1 VTARATAPPATQ
13 PARASLRLLQLTSF
27 VSTLDRFAMPSVL
40 LAISRD
46 LAVPL
51 PSVVAAASVYYI
63 AYGAMQPVW
72 GIVSDRLGRVR
83 TLRVTLLLAGVATAV
98 SAGMQGVAGLTVAR
112 GIAGALFGAAMPTCL
127 IYVGDVVPIRRRQ
140 QEVTRLLVGV
150 AVGTALGAVG
160 AGALAQVASWRL
172 AFAFTGG
179 CALVLSVLLR
189 RLPEPGGRPRQPL
202 LAPLR
207 QVAGTPVAL
216 LVLLLAFA
224 EGVVLLGTL
233 TLLPSAVESGG
244 TGAAL
249 AGAVTAAYGLAVLA
263 FAPLVGRLSRHWPTW
278 RLVGIG
284 GGAAVAGC
292 ATAALSQQ
300 AALSQRAAVAT
311 VAAVLLGLSWAAM
324 HSTLQTWATSV
335 LPTAR
340 AAMVSLFAGALFA
353 GSAVAS
359 AAVAGPAGADR
370 FGAIFGWLAVL
381 AVPLALLGT
390 GGRARWGPPPDPVAD
405 GVPGPVGAT

>member
-1 VTARATAPPATQ
+1 MTEPDRS
-13 PARASLRLLQLTSF
+13 SLRLLQLTSF

-46 LAVPL
+46 LSVPL
-51 PSVVAAASVYYI
+51 PSVVAAASVYYV

-83 TLRVTLLLAGVATAV
+83 TLRITLLLAGITTAV
-98 SAGMQGVAGLTVAR
+98 SAGMQDIAGLTVAR
-112 GIAGALFGAAMPTCL
+112 GIAGGLFGAAMPTCL
-127 IYVGDVVPIRRRQ
+127 IYVGDVVPIRQRQ

-150 AVGTALGAVG
+150 ALGTALGAVG

-172 AFAFTGG
+172 AFAVTGG

-189 RLPEPGGRPRQPL
+189 RLPEPAGRPRQHV

-207 QVAGTPVAL
+207 QVVATPVAL
-216 LVLLLAFA
+216 LVLLLAFT

-233 TLLPSAVESGG
+233 TLLPSAVESAG

-263 FAPLVGRLSRHWPTW
+263 FAPQVGRLSRRWPTW
-278 RLVGIG
+278 WLIGIG
-284 GGAAVAGC
+284 GAAAVAGC
-292 ATAALSQQ
+292 AT

-311 VAAVLLGLSWAAM
+311 VAAVLLGLAWAAM
-324 HSTLQTWATSV
+324 HSSLQTWATSV
-335 LPTAR
+335 LPGAR

-359 AAVAGPAGADR
+359 AVVAGPAGDDR
-370 FGAIFGWLAVL
+370 FGAIFGWLAAL
-381 AVPLALLGT
+381 AVPLALLGA
-390 GGRARWGPPPDPVAD
+390 GGRARWHPPPDPLAD
-405 GVPGPVGAT
+405 RGLGAGRPGSVPAGGDAGN

>member
-1 VTARATAPPATQ
+1 
-13 PARASLRLLQLTSF
+13 
-27 VSTLDRFAMPSVL
+27 MPSVL

-51 PSVVAAASVYYI
+51 PSVVAAASVYYV

-83 TLRVTLLLAGVATAV
+83 TLRITLLLAGVATAV
-98 SAGMQGVAGLTVAR
+98 SAGVHDIAGLTAAR
-112 GIAGALFGAAMPTCL
+112 GIAGGLFGAAMPTCL
-127 IYVGDVVPIRRRQ
+127 IYVGDVVPIRDRQ

-150 AVGTALGAVG
+150 ALGTALGAVG
-160 AGALAQVASWRL
+160 AGVLAQVASWRL
-172 AFAFTGG
+172 AFALTGG

-189 RLPEPGGRPRQPL
+189 RLPEPGGRPRQRL

-216 LVLLLAFA
+216 LVLLLAFT

-233 TLLPSAVESGG
+233 TLLPSAVESAG

-249 AGAVTAAYGLAVLA
+249 AGAVTAAYGLSVLA

-284 GGAAVAGC
+284 GVAAVAGC

-300 AALSQRAAVAT
+300 AAVAT
-311 VAAVLLGLSWAAM
+311 LAAVLLGLSWAAM
-324 HSTLQTWATSV
+324 HSSLQTWATSV
-335 LPTAR
+335 LPSAR

-359 AAVAGPAGADR
+359 AVVAGPAGDDR

-381 AVPLALLGT
+381 AVPLALLGA
-390 GGRARWGPPPDPVAD
+390 GGRARWDPPPDPLAD
-405 GVPGPVGAT
+405 GVTGRVPAEN

>member
-1 VTARATAPPATQ
+1 MAEPDRS
-13 PARASLRLLQLTSF
+13 SLRLLQLTSF

-51 PSVVAAASVYYI
+51 PSVVTAASVYYV

-83 TLRVTLLLAGVATAV
+83 TLRATLLLAGVATAA
-98 SAGMQGVAGLTVAR
+98 SAGMHDIAGLTVTR
-112 GIAGALFGAAMPTCL
+112 GIAGGLFGAAMPTCL

-140 QEVTRLLVGV
+140 QEVTRLLTGV
-150 AVGTALGAVG
+150 ALGTALGAVG

-172 AFAFTGG
+172 AFAATGG
-179 CALVLSVLLR
+179 CALVLCVLLR
-189 RLPEPGGRPRQPL
+189 RLPEPAGRPRQHL

-207 QVAGTPVAL
+207 QVVGTPVAL
-216 LVLLLAFA
+216 LVLVLSFT

-244 TGAAL
+244 TGPAV
-249 AGAVTAAYGLAVLA
+249 AGTVTAAYGLAVLA
-263 FAPLVGRLSRHWPTW
+263 FAPLVGRLSRHWPAW
-278 RLVGIG
+278 RLIGIG
-284 GGAAVAGC
+284 GAAAVAGC
-292 ATAALSQQ
+292 GTAALSQQ
-300 AALSQRAAVAT
+300 AAVAT
-311 VAAVLLGLSWAAM
+311 LAAVLLGLSWAAM
-324 HSTLQTWATSV
+324 HSSLQTWATSV
-335 LPTAR
+335 LPSAR

-359 AAVAGPAGADR
+359 AAVAGPAGDDR
-370 FGAIFGWLAVL
+370 YGAIFGSLAAL

-390 GGRARWGPPPDPVAD
+390 GGRARWRPPPDPVAD
-405 GVPGPVGAT
+405 DVPGSVPAN